1 MADKRLADIRTS
13 DDAESTV
20 NVELIEWL
28 KTSGVN
34 YLLVILVVIIVAR
47 GFLWWGERRERIRDQ
62 AWADLA
68 STDLAPSLES
78 LADRV
83 QGIDSVAELALLRAC
98 RLYLRDVLRD
108 ESLELTPETPTLTDP
123 STDQPDTPE
132 PEPKE
137 QPRMSERER
146 TETLDR
152 MERLYRRVL
161 DSTASAGKEINGK
174 QGLQLEA
181 MFGLAAVAEMR
192 GDFTAA
198 DEWFTRIESE
208 AAERFPELAKVAAAW
223 RADTAWRTPIE
234 FYAQRVIDEALSDPK
249 PQLPAG
255 DASTE
260 ASPAPEEE
268 TPPAGGEDAS
278 GSPPSA
284 DEPEEGG
291 ATPAPTDK
299 PDDPAAG
306 GGR

>member
-13 DDAESTV
+13 DDAESRV

-34 YLLVILVVIIVAR
+34 YLVVVLVVVLIAR
-47 GFLWWGERRERIRDQ
+47 VYLWWGDRAERIRDQ

-83 QGIDSVAELALLRAC
+83 QGIDSVAEVALLRAC

-108 ESLELTPETPTLTDP
+108 ESLELVPEAPTLTDP
-123 STDQPDTPE
+123 SAEQPDPPE

-137 QPRMSERER
+137 QPRMTERER

-152 MERLYRRVL
+152 MERLYRRVF
-161 DSTASAGKEINGK
+161 DSTAFSGKGTNWKE
-174 QGLQLEA
+174 GLHLEA

-198 DEWFTRIESE
+198 DDWFIRIESE
-208 AAERFPELAKVAAAW
+208 AADRFPELAKVAAAW
-223 RADTAWRTPIE
+223 RADTASRTRIE
-234 FYAQRVIDEALSDPK
+234 FYAQSVIDEALSDPK

-260 ASPAPEEE
+260 AAADGE
-268 TPPAGGEDAS
+268 TAPAGAGVGTESPEDK
-278 GSPPSA
+278 PA
-284 DEPEEGG
+284 DDGG
-291 ATPAPTDK
+291 AAPAPTDK
-299 PDDPAAG
+299 PDDPASG

>member
-13 DDAESTV
+13 DDAESRV

-34 YLLVILVVIIVAR
+34 YLLVILVVVIIAR
-47 GFLWWGERRERIRDQ
+47 GYLWWGDRAERIRDQ

-83 QGIDSVAELALLRAC
+83 QGIDSVAEVALLRAC

-108 ESLELTPETPTLTDP
+108 ESLELVPEAPTLTDP
-123 STDQPDTPE
+123 SAEQPDPPE

-137 QPRMSERER
+137 QPRMTERER

-161 DSTASAGKEINGK
+161 DSTAFSGKGTNWKE
-174 QGLQLEA
+174 GLHLEA

-198 DEWFTRIESE
+198 DDWFIRIESE
-208 AAERFPELAKVAAAW
+208 AADRFPELAKVAAAW
-223 RADTAWRTPIE
+223 RADTASRTRIE
-234 FYAQRVIDEALSDPK
+234 FYAQSVIDEALSDPK

-260 ASPAPEEE
+260 AAADGE
-268 TPPAGGEDAS
+268 TAPAGAGVGTESPEDK
-278 GSPPSA
+278 PA
-284 DEPEEGG
+284 DDGG
-291 ATPAPTDK
+291 AAPAPTDK
-299 PDDPAAG
+299 PDDPASG